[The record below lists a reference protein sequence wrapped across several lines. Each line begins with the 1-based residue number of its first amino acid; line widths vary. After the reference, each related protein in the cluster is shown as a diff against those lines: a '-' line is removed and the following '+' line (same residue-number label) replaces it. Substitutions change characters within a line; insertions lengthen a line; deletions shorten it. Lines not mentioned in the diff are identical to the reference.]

1 MPLAGHGLRPPPL
14 RRRASRPQLKRDPLD
29 GAKSMAWFSRSWDR
43 FSRVERV
50 FVASLALWATL
61 FVVANAFGV
70 EFESWRVQRVGSLLF
85 WLSPLILLVLA
96 AQVRKG
102 RWRIAATLS
111 TGLLVIVSLL
121 PAGCAA
127 LEVTD
132 VSRDKDFGFEPVWR
146 QQRATSELVLYRTN
160 CGAPCSFG
168 LVLRQERRIVPGVR
182 AFRRLDGWYPAD
194 SATVSPISSN
204 TLRIE
209 ISPYGY
215 KRPNP
220 IIDTV
225 TIRTSFL
232 WP

>member
-1 MPLAGHGLRPPPL
+1 VRWRARTSVQLHCALRAG
-14 RRRASRPQLKRDPLD
+14 RPQLKRDPLD

>member
-1 MPLAGHGLRPPPL
+1 
-14 RRRASRPQLKRDPLD
+14 
-29 GAKSMAWFSRSWDR
+29 MALFSRSWDR

-70 EFESWRVQRVGSLLF
+70 EFESWRVQRVGSLVF
-85 WLSPLILLVLA
+85 WLSPLILLVLG
-96 AQVRKG
+96 AQVRRG

-111 TGLLVIVSLL
+111 MGLLVMLSLL
-121 PAGCAA
+121 PAACAA

-146 QQRATSELVLYRTN
+146 QQRGVSELVLYRTN

-182 AFRRLDGWYPAD
+182 AVRRLDGWYPAD
-194 SATVSPISSN
+194 SATLSPISSN
-204 TLRIE
+204 RVRIE
-209 ISPYGY
+209 VPPYGY

-225 TIRTSFL
+225 TIHTSFL